1 MIGEDDLDGIK
12 KILRGLGHVLMV
24 GRDVADI
31 RQVVAVMI
39 VIIVLG
45 LLVDKLVFERLEKN
59 MRHKWGL
66 DRV

>member
-1 MIGEDDLDGIK
+1 
-12 KILRGLGHVLMV
+12 MV
-24 GRDVADI
+24 GRDLADI
-31 RQVVAVMI
+31 SQVVSVMI

-45 LLVDKLVFERLEKN
+45 LLVDKLIFERLEKS

>member
-1 MIGEDDLDGIK
+1 MVRRDL
-12 KILRGLGHVLMV
+12 
-24 GRDVADI
+24 ADI
-31 RQVVAVMI
+31 SQVVA